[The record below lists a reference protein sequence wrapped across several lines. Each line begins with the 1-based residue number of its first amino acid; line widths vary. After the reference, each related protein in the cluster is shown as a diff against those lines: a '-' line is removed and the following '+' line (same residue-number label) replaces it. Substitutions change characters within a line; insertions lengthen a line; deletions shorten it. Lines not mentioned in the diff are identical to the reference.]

1 MTTSNNNNDEFVSKF
16 LSTGL
21 GKPAAADNPGKTF
34 HPALIMAVASLWTS
48 GKLTNLSYEQD
59 PILSAA
65 AELDKGLH
73 YSEAVT
79 LLGLSL
85 AYLVNPNSVD
95 RKQLESDLRSML
107 ARANTHHRP

>member
-1 MTTSNNNNDEFVSKF
+1 MTTSNDEFVSKF

-21 GKPAAADNPGKTF
+21 GKPATDSHEKTF
-34 HPALIMAVASLWTS
+34 HPALIVAVASLWAS

>member
-1 MTTSNNNNDEFVSKF
+1 MTTSNDEFVSKF

-21 GKPAAADNPGKTF
+21 GKPATESQEKTS
-34 HPALIMAVASLWTS
+34 HPALIVAVASLWAS

-65 AELDKGLH
+65 AELDKALH
-73 YSEAVT
+73 YGETLT

-85 AYLVNPNSVD
+85 AFLVNPDSVD
-95 RKQLESDLRSML
+95 RKQLESDLRAML
-107 ARANTHHRP
+107 GRANAHHRP